1 MWKDW
6 WLTGEEPNILFYLI
20 VPAGSMLGGVLC
32 MFWVVKV
39 RQLPITF
46 LELLAVMIGVN
57 LVMQGME
64 IVLKL
69 IYYLVWEYPGWLYI
83 AIVFPVG
90 ILLGVY
96 GLVRWGRI
104 KWGAAG
110 VLMGVGLAGELLA
123 AGLLSSISGLMTP
136 GS

>member
-1 MWKDW
+1 MAH
-6 WLTGEEPNILFYLI
+6 GEEPNILFYLI

-39 RQLPITF
+39 AQSSLTF

-69 IYYLVWEYPGWLYI
+69 INYLVWEYPGWLYV

-90 ILLGVY
+90 FLLGVY

-123 AGLLSSISGLMTP
+123 AGLLSSITGLTTT